1 MIIGIIGAM
10 EKEVAILKEQME
22 ISEVVEKASMTFCKG
37 MLCGKEVVVVRSG
50 IGKVNAAICAQILV
64 DRFGVDLL
72 INTGIAGS
80 LNAAIDIGDIV
91 ISKDAV
97 QHDVDASTFGDPVG
111 QVPNMDVLAFP
122 ADERLAKL
130 AKEANEEANPD
141 IHTFTGRIASGDQFI
156 AESEVK
162 QRIIER
168 FGADGRCVHR
178 ACGIFEQNSVCHS
191 SSNFGQS
198 RQQCGNGLSGI

>member
-80 LNAAIDIGDIV
+80 LNAAIDIAI
-91 ISKDAV
+91 
-97 QHDVDASTFGDPVG
+97 
-111 QVPNMDVLAFP
+111 L
-122 ADERLAKL
+122 
-130 AKEANEEANPD
+130 
-141 IHTFTGRIASGDQFI
+141 
-156 AESEVK
+156 
-162 QRIIER
+162 
-168 FGADGRCVHR
+168 
-178 ACGIFEQNSVCHS
+178 
-191 SSNFGQS
+191 
-198 RQQCGNGLSGI
+198 

>member
-141 IHTFTGRIASGDQFI
+141 IHTFRADRQWRSVYRRIGSK
-156 AESEVK
+156 AE
-162 QRIIER
+162 
-168 FGADGRCVHR
+168 DY
-178 ACGIFEQNSVCHS
+178 
-191 SSNFGQS
+191 
-198 RQQCGNGLSGI
+198 